1 MFRITTVLTLMAGT
15 TSLMRISDQ
24 ISRRQIGN
32 GMFLVFVAGIVAG
45 LSRTL
50 GQADPFALL
59 TYAVLQIAIVA
70 VVSRGYRRAIAP
82 AGPG

>member
-1 MFRITTVLTLMAGT
+1 
-15 TSLMRISDQ
+15 
-24 ISRRQIGN
+24 
-32 GMFLVFVAGIVAG
+32 MFLVFAAGIVAG
-45 LSRTL
+45 LSKTL

-59 TYAVLQIAIVA
+59 TSAILQIAVVA